1 MARDVVLF
9 DGVCALCDSSVRFL
23 LARDPEAKLAYAQLQ
38 GETAR
43 AVLARHPGAGAA
55 GADETLS
62 TMLYVRGMGTESEQL
77 YDRSDAAFEILHD
90 LGGVW
95 RLVAWLRFIP
105 RPIRNTVYD
114 FIARRRYRWFGK
126 YDACR
131 LPEAGTNERFLP

>member
-1 MARDVVLF
+1 MAKGVVLF

-23 LARDPEAKLAYAQLQ
+23 LARDPEGKLAYAPLQ

-43 AVLARHPGAGAA
+43 AVLTRHP

-62 TMLYVRGMGTESEQL
+62 TILYVRGMGTENEDL
-77 YDRSDAAFEILHD
+77 HERSDAAFEILRD

-95 RLVAWLRFIP
+95 RLVAWLRLVP
-105 RPIRNTVYD
+105 RPIRNAVYD

-126 YDACR
+126 FDACR

>member
-23 LARDPEAKLAYAQLQ
+23 LARDPEGKLAYAPLQ

-43 AVLARHPGAGAA
+43 AVLARHPGA
-55 GADETLS
+55 DEALS
-62 TMLYVRGMGTESEQL
+62 TIVYVRGMDTKSEHL
-77 YDRSDAAFEILHD
+77 YDRSDAAFEILRD

-95 RLVAWLRFIP
+95 RFVAWLRFIP

-114 FIARRRYRWFGK
+114 FIARHRYRWFGK
-126 YDACR
+126 FDACR
-131 LPEAGTNERFLP
+131 LPKAGTNERFLP

>member
-1 MARDVVLF
+1 MAKDVVLF

-23 LARDPEAKLAYAQLQ
+23 LARDPAGKLAYAPLQ

-43 AVLARHPGAGAA
+43 AALARHPGA
-55 GADETLS
+55 DESLS
-62 TMLYVRGMGTESEQL
+62 TILYVRGMGTKSEQL
-77 YDRSDAAFEILHD
+77 YDRSDAAFEILRD

-95 RLVAWLRFIP
+95 RFVAWLRFIP

-126 YDACR
+126 FDACR
-131 LPEAGTNERFLP
+131 LPKPGTNERFLP

>member
-23 LARDPEAKLAYAQLQ
+23 LARDPEGKLAYAPLQ

-43 AVLARHPGAGAA
+43 AVLARHPGA
-55 GADETLS
+55 DEALS
-62 TMLYVRGMGTESEQL
+62 TIVYVRGMDTKSEHL
-77 YDRSDAAFEILHD
+77 YDRSDAAFKILRD

-95 RLVAWLRFIP
+95 RFVAWLRFIP

-126 YDACR
+126 FDACQ
-131 LPEAGTNERFLP
+131 LPKAGTNERFLP

>member
-43 AVLARHPGAGAA
+43 AVLARHP